1 MSVTYEYVK
10 SVLMTVPSGGADNE
24 GVYENTEREWMKE
37 ETKISFPNFQW
48 KSLSV
53 RLTFIKK

>member
-37 ETKISFPNFQW
+37 ETKISFPNFQ
-48 KSLSV
+48 
-53 RLTFIKK
+53 